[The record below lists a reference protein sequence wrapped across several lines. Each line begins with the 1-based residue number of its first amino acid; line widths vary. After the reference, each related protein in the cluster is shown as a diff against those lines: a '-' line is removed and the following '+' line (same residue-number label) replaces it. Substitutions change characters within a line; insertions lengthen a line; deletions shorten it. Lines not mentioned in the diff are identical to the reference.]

1 LAKKK
6 TTAVVMPKN
15 ETEWA
20 ARNDAQTLSQAKE
33 IQADKP
39 RYKRAVGM
47 AKKLAAEKL
56 QEVTA
61 MRKIANSKT

>member
-6 TTAVVMPKN
+6 ITAVVMPKN
-15 ETEWA
+15 EAEWA
-20 ARNDAQTLSQAKE
+20 AHDDAQTLSRAKE

-39 RYKRAVGM
+39 RYKKAVGM

-56 QEVTA
+56 QEATA